1 MQIEIH
7 KRLFPEEENGKDVD
21 WTQLKPFE
29 RQDFLMI
36 DIRDS
41 VVFQTGNIPG
51 SVNLSFPKEAAKL
64 YEIPRDKALIV
75 YCQKGEISS
84 EIVQILIDA
93 EYEAYNLK
101 DGFCGWLK
109 AQLKSDKQ

>member
-1 MQIEIH
+1 MQIGIN
-7 KRLFPEEENGKDVD
+7 KRLFPEEENGKNVS
-21 WTQLKPFE
+21 WTQLKLFE

-41 VVFQTGNIPG
+41 VVFQKGNIPG
-51 SVNLSFPKEAAKL
+51 SVNVPFPKEAAKL

-84 EIVQILIDA
+84 EIVQLLTDA

-109 AQLKSDKQ
+109 AQMISDR